1 MSAAKAIKR
10 DGGFAA
16 TCECGW
22 SSWFGGTNAQ
32 QAARTLARNHAA
44 LCTEQVNDNL
54 IRQAKK
60 WHKAKET
67 ERVAMVGLYAA
78 ISAAAQGGMSESAI
92 ARQAGVDRMTVRRA
106 LGKL

>member
-1 MSAAKAIKR
+1 VSAKAVTVP
-10 DGGFAA
+10 GGYAT

-44 LCTEQVNDNL
+44 VCDEQVNADL
-54 IRQAKK
+54 VRVAKK
-60 WHKAKET
+60 WQAAKKA
-67 ERVAMVGLYAA
+67 ERAAMFGLYAA
-78 ISAAAQGGMSESAI
+78 ISKASQDGMSEVAI
-92 ARQAGVDRMTVRRA
+92 ARQAGCDRMTVRRA